1 MKLIDQLHEVLH
13 IPPAKKQ
20 NAPAVASNAEEHAA
34 PPENRRKRPRINARQ
49 GVRVLIIDDSP
60 RFLTYLVKL
69 FRSAGYVRLLAGSA
83 ERGLRMARSEH
94 PDLVMLD
101 VILPGMSGFAALR
114 HLRRDPEVSQV
125 PVIMMSRNQQATEQ
139 IYVKRIGAD
148 DIMKKPFSRFDLF
161 NRIEQMLDENRVPR
175 RNPT

>member
-20 NAPAVASNAEEHAA
+20 KAPAVASNAEEHAA

-69 FRSAGYVRLLAGSA
+69 FRSAGYVPLLAGSA

>member
-20 NAPAVASNAEEHAA
+20 NAPAVASNAEENVA

-69 FRSAGYVRLLAGSA
+69 FRSAGYVPLLAGSA